1 MMERPNGRRATCGAK
16 FGLKHGL
23 DIGDQAAE
31 VSMASETRIRLLKVG
46 DGPTVDR
53 EFWALLD
60 PGATIGMI
68 VDFQR
73 DGRVSQK

>member
-1 MMERPNGRRATCGAK
+1 
-16 FGLKHGL
+16 
-23 DIGDQAAE
+23 
-31 VSMASETRIRLLKVG
+31 MASETRIRLLKVG